1 MNPIMQP
8 QLDQV
13 SRIQGKLQTLVQEL
27 ILLRK
32 ENAKLKQELD
42 QTQLKLQSQ
51 QETIQQLHEQTEL
64 LKINSGSSLDQESK
78 IALEKKLDQYIRE
91 IDKCLSMMND

>member
-64 LKINSGSSLDQESK
+64 LKINSGSGLDQESK